1 MRVNRSAVV
10 AAALLAG
17 PLNLMC
23 QSSKTAAAGVWIHE
37 PAGLTV
43 LNDYG
48 FSRLNDSGWVNAYA
62 ADLTNGHL
70 TLTSD
75 ATAPVSPPS
84 VAQFY
89 YRQGEATLC
98 GSAPATLELDLK
110 APVTTL
116 YIGTWTK
123 FSAGFSF
130 PGGKPSSEVHFLYGN
145 PQSNAWVTV
154 DLRQD
159 GGVEF
164 IGAGGTDRW
173 SRAGLYTVGAW
184 TQVELLMDYG
194 AKTATLW
201 LNGRAVAFNGVTAL
215 TFGFAG
221 GGFSKVQV
229 SPTWGG
235 CNGSV
240 PANDSRLSYDHIHVS
255 GK

>member
-1 MRVNRSAVV
+1 MVF
-10 AAALLAG
+10 L
-17 PLNLMC
+17 PF
-23 QSSKTAAAGVWIHE
+23 
-37 PAGLTV
+37 PAGLMV
-43 LNDYG
+43 LSDYW
-48 FSRLNDSGWVNAYA
+48 FSRLNYSCWVNDYA

-75 ATAPVSPPS
+75 ATAPLSPPS
-84 VAQFY
+84 VAQFSY
-89 YRQGEATLC
+89 QRGNAKLC
-98 GSAPATLELDLK
+98 GAAPATLEFDLT

-123 FSAGFSF
+123 FSPGFSF

-159 GGVEF
+159 GGVEL

-173 SRAGLYTVGAW
+173 SRGGLYRVGAW

-194 AKTATLW
+194 ARTARLW
-201 LNGRAVAFNGVTAL
+201 LNGQAVVFNGVTAVP
-215 TFGFAG
+215 FGFSG
-221 GGFSKVQV
+221 GGFTKVQV

-240 PANDSRLSYDHIHVS
+240 PANDSWLWYDQIRVS